1 MFKIKFDP
9 SLERPWCEI
18 FKLIKDHGPKNQP
31 KAVLLG
37 SSLSPP
43 NCNFKKQVCE
53 KCSVQFWRGPWLS
66 CAVLQVIM
74 WKLTDRR
81 HDWWRDTQWDQRLY
95 EITLH
100 PRCSYKHLSLF
111 SLIKRWVLNWG
122 TLTCELF
129 TDPAGLSSSF
139 KRASSR
145 NNHNRHVELSE
156 VTGIVGIPN
165 SEMKNTHSASCC

>member
-1 MFKIKFDP
+1 MWNEL
-9 SLERPWCEI
+9 SEI
-18 FKLIKDHGPKNQP
+18 IYMHKVRNI
-31 KAVLLG
+31 
-37 SSLSPP
+37 
-43 NCNFKKQVCE
+43 E
-53 KCSVQFWRGPWLS
+53 KTWPAS
-66 CAVLQVIM
+66 
-74 WKLTDRR
+74 
-81 HDWWRDTQWDQRLY
+81 
-95 EITLH
+95 
-100 PRCSYKHLSLF
+100 RCTYKHLSLF

-165 SEMKNTHSASCC
+165 SEMKNTHSASC

>member
-1 MFKIKFDP
+1 MSLNRDCIVLFQFIGIFRPSLTWFRMKYLNKSSLKRSYSHWNEIQSIILFGKIKP
-9 SLERPWCEI
+9 CTKI
-18 FKLIKDHGPKNQP
+18 INKLKGTM
-31 KAVLLG
+31 
-37 SSLSPP
+37 S
-43 NCNFKKQVCE
+43 
-53 KCSVQFWRGPWLS
+53 
-66 CAVLQVIM
+66 
-74 WKLTDRR
+74 
-81 HDWWRDTQWDQRLY
+81 
-95 EITLH
+95 
-100 PRCSYKHLSLF
+100 RCTYKHLSLF

-165 SEMKNTHSASCC
+165 SEMKNTHSASC

>member
-1 MFKIKFDP
+1 MSEGKHLCFNLLPQI
-9 SLERPWCEI
+9 EI
-18 FKLIKDHGPKNQP
+18 FKVDLVWGWFRNPK
-31 KAVLLG
+31 
-37 SSLSPP
+37 
-43 NCNFKKQVCE
+43 
-53 KCSVQFWRGPWLS
+53 
-66 CAVLQVIM
+66 M
-74 WKLTDRR
+74 WKFLVVRT
-81 HDWWRDTQWDQRLY
+81 TIFY
-95 EITLH
+95 EILIQNDIHINKQIFKCFFSFFAFFLPFCREWQVTLIEWH
-100 PRCSYKHLSLF
+100 QEPQWPQWPKPRCTYKHLSLF

-165 SEMKNTHSASCC
+165 SEMKNTHSASC